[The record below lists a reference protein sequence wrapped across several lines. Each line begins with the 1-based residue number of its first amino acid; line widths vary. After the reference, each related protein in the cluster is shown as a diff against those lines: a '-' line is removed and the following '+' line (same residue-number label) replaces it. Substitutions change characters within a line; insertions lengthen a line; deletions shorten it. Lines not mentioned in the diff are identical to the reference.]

1 MLLESHAAVNH
12 INMLYIYTLSIHSL
26 HRQMAYRQYITPEII
41 STPSNTCRH
50 TRPREMHENSKIKHA
65 FGSTEIRN
73 LTDEKHL
80 LNVNKLEMNYFVC
93 TQTQQRTNTRKPS
106 ASYSIYVYVF

>member
-41 STPSNTCRH
+41 STPSNTLV
-50 TRPREMHENSKIKHA
+50 PVK
-65 FGSTEIRN
+65 
-73 LTDEKHL
+73 
-80 LNVNKLEMNYFVC
+80 C
-93 TQTQQRTNTRKPS
+93 TKTQK
-106 ASYSIYVYVF
+106 